1 MAVTK
6 LQLDNLHEVTMSR
19 RRIMLFAALTLSL
32 IACST
37 EQTDS
42 RSSLTQREKDSILA
56 GSQIPGA
63 KAVKKSMNTADSAA
77 ARMSRIDSAQ
87 QTP

>member
-1 MAVTK
+1 
-6 LQLDNLHEVTMSR
+6 MSR
-19 RRIMLFAALTLSL
+19 RGILFCAALTLSL
-32 IACST
+32 AACST

-63 KAVKKSMNTADSAA
+63 KAVKKTLNTADSAA